1 MMLLIIFCCPIY
13 KSPKPLSNVL
23 YVGLIWS
30 KQNDVFQI
38 LIYLLQRSGNL
49 YSTEIYDFANPFKFK
64 ISMTSVDAF
73 KG

>member
-23 YVGLIWS
+23 YLGLIWS

-49 YSTEIYDFANPFKFK
+49 NSTEIYDFANPFKFK